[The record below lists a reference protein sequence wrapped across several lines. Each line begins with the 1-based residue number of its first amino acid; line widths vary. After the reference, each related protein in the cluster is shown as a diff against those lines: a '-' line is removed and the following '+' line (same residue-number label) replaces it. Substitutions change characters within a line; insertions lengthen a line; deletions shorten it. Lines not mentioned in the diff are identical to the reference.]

1 MRKIL
6 TVIMSLITTVAFA
19 QVPYHQRVLNYVP
32 DSCYSLY
39 IINLD
44 TMARVSELEALHHNH
59 VLKPL
64 YDSLKFSKKFVQS
77 WLKRDNKTGID
88 FTASIA
94 AANSRYYFIPLN
106 NEKNFEKRYVCWTN
120 PSLHLRRSHSLTARK
135 SVV

>member
-1 MRKIL
+1 MTRKDCALCSTSYLICDNNNEVTGINISPKYL
-6 TVIMSLITTVAFA
+6 TLGM
-19 QVPYHQRVLNYVP
+19 
-32 DSCYSLY
+32 
-39 IINLD
+39 
-44 TMARVSELEALHHNH
+44 
-59 VLKPL
+59 
-64 YDSLKFSKKFVQS
+64 
-77 WLKRDNKTGID
+77 LKRDNKTGID